1 MIARVLGV
9 ASLLLII
16 AACRQA
22 EPQAP
27 PVQSSPSPTPE
38 AQLAGPQPP
47 AMAIMETG
55 PPEAERDV
63 ALAFATGYR
72 TLDQQWEQFHADFE
86 GWRAGLNSCDA
97 AAADMAL
104 GQFASRFVQI
114 TGVARGLPRAPIVR
128 ELADKLIGGVEGEEE
143 ALRQLRDNWTD
154 DPEAFEGVELEQAAG
169 SAVQREVEDSLSDLE
184 TRTMPS
190 SQAEIGAFLAAFE
203 KVDSAWDEFH
213 ESYDAFRALE
223 PELRSSET
231 ARRLS
236 LLVDEFRAVVTA
248 VGDLPT
254 TDVTRPVAQALSQA
268 ADDEDLALRKL
279 RGTFE
284 IVEEDSGEDAQEN
297 GEGLDEDASIEDF
310 ESDGGSDSSDSDG
323 SQEQSSR
330 ARLVPRDAAL
340 FGAFDAQLV
349 ESNGSRRQA
358 RHTLEDILRDVS
370 EDSRAA
376 ISSFRQQH
384 DSLVQEW
391 DAFHKDYKEWRV
403 GDGGCDRSQVT
414 ATLDGFVLR
423 FGELTSKVRQL
434 PRATSLRP
442 LGELVVEAAEREE
455 EAYRHLRSEW
465 RPFDSASY
473 EALDQERREI
483 GRLRRQV
490 AVGVEDLI
498 TRYEISA
505 DELKKDGGSY
515 P

>member
-1 MIARVLGV
+1 MIARVLG
-9 ASLLLII
+9 AAALLLII

-22 EPQAP
+22 GPQAP
-27 PVQSSPSPTPE
+27 PVESSPSPTPR
-38 AQLAGPQPP
+38 AQPAGPGPP
-47 AMAIMETG
+47 PMAITETG
-55 PPEAERDV
+55 PRGAERDV
-63 ALAFATGYR
+63 GVAFASGYR
-72 TLDQQWEQFHADFE
+72 VLDQQWEQLHADFE
-86 GWRAGLNSCDA
+86 EWRAGLKRCDA
-97 AAADMAL
+97 GATDKAL
-104 GQFASRFVQI
+104 GQFASRLAQI
-114 TGVARGLPRAPIVR
+114 TEAASELPREPIVR
-128 ELADKLIGGVEGEEE
+128 ELADKLIAGVEGEEE
-143 ALRQLRDNWTD
+143 ALRQLRDTWAD
-154 DPEAFEGVELEQAAG
+154 DPEAFERVEFEQAAG
-169 SAVQREVEDSLSDLE
+169 SAVQREVGDGLSDLE

-203 KVDSAWDEFH
+203 KLDSTWDEFH

-254 TDVTRPVAQALSQA
+254 TDVTRPVARALSQA

-284 IVEEDSGEDAQEN
+284 IVEEDSGEEAQEDEEDLDE
-297 GEGLDEDASIEDF
+297 EGLTEG
-310 ESDGGSDSSDSDG
+310 SDGGSNSSESDG
-323 SQEQSSR
+323 SEQQSSS
-330 ARLVPRDAAL
+330 AELVPRYPAL
-340 FGAFDAQLV
+340 FGAFEAQLV
-349 ESNGSRRQA
+349 ESNGSRREA
-358 RHTLEDILRDVS
+358 GHTLEDILRDVS
-370 EDSRAA
+370 EDSQAA

-384 DSLVQEW
+384 DSLVQGW
-391 DAFHKDYKEWRV
+391 DAFHKEYGEWRI

-414 ATLDGFVLR
+414 AALDGFVLR
-423 FGELTSKVRQL
+423 FGGLTSKVRQL

-455 EAYRHLRSEW
+455 GAYRHLRSEW
-465 RPFDSASY
+465 RPFDSAPY
-473 EALDQERREI
+473 EAFDQERREI

-490 AVGVEDLI
+490 AIGVEDLI